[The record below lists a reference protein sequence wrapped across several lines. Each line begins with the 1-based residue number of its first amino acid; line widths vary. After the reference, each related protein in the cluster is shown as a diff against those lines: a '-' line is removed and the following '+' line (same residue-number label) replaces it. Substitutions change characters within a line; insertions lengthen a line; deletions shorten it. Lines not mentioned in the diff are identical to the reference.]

1 MSEIVTVCGT
11 MDAGNCGMI
20 LSHEHMFIDL
30 RNQALPEAKGCRIS
44 DQSRAKILQNPY
56 CSEDNLVLDDIHLAS
71 KEAEL
76 LIKNGCRT
84 VVDCTPDDIGRDPLL
99 LKLLS
104 EKTGLNIVMGCGWY
118 TEDTHS
124 HDFSSKSAEFLA
136 EELISE
142 IRNGVG
148 NTGIRPGVIGEIGT
162 SKEVSSAEW
171 KAIRAS
177 AIAQKETGLALQVH
191 IYPWSNNGIAVAQ
204 RLMDLNVAPERI
216 VICHSD
222 VCPDWRYI
230 RELLDS
236 GVYVQ
241 LDNFGKEFTPG
252 KGNFSGG
259 NFATDEERA
268 LLAAEIIQEGFGD
281 QLLLTNDICLK
292 CMTVQYGG
300 EGYSHIFKNIIPM
313 ISANGISLKYLR
325 ETIMRQ
331 NPLRMLTGY
340 HQGIE
345 KHKNFRENDNMQKVS
360 VSACV

>member
-1 MSEIVTVCGT
+1 MRKIVTVCGT
-11 MDAGNCGMI
+11 LEAGDCGMI

-30 RNQALPEAKGCRIS
+30 RNQALPEARGYRIS
-44 DQSRAKILQNPY
+44 VQDRAELLKNPY
-56 CSEDNLVLDDIHLAS
+56 CLTDNLIIDDIDLAS
-71 KEAEL
+71 KEADL

-84 VVDCTPDDIGRDPLL
+84 VVDCTLDDIGRNPLL
-99 LKLLS
+99 LKQLS

-124 HDFSSKSAEFLA
+124 HDFASKSVELLA
-136 EELISE
+136 TELISE

-162 SKEVSSAEW
+162 SKEISPAEW
-171 KAIRAS
+171 KAIEAS
-177 AIAQKETGLALQVH
+177 AIAQKESGLALQVH
-191 IYPWSNNGIAVAQ
+191 IYPWSSNGTAVVQ
-204 RLMDLNVAPERI
+204 RLTDLNVAPERI

-230 RELLDS
+230 RNLLNT

-268 LLAAEIIQEGFGD
+268 KLAAKIIQEGFGN

-292 CMTVQYGG
+292 CMTTKYGG
-300 EGYSHIFKNIIPM
+300 DGYTHIFKNIIPM
-313 ISANGISLKYLR
+313 VSANGIPLEYLQK
-325 ETIMRQ
+325 TIMQQ
-331 NPLRMLTGY
+331 NPLRMLAG
-340 HQGIE
+340 
-345 KHKNFRENDNMQKVS
+345 
-360 VSACV
+360 